1 MLARFLDPRR
11 TSLKVCGVTRPDD
24 AARLADLGVD
34 ALGVVFWPGSRR
46 HVAPAD
52 AGWLAALAG
61 RIVRVGVFVNAPPAL
76 PLSLVAGGLLD
87 LVQLHGDESPA
98 DAAPLRAAGVP
109 FLRAVG
115 LRTPADLD
123 RATGFGAAGVLADAH
138 APGAYGGTGVAADWP
153 LAAAFRAAHPGLPL
167 ILAGGITPDNVFDA
181 IVATLPWGVDVSS
194 GIESAPGI
202 KDGDKMRRFVEEV
215 RRADCHEM
223 NA

>member
-76 PLSLVAGGLLD
+76 PLGLVAGGLLD

-123 RATGFGAAGVLADAH
+123 RAAGYGAAGVLVDAH
-138 APGAYGGTGVAADWP
+138 APDAHGGTGVTADWP

-167 ILAGGITPDNVFDA
+167 ILAGGITPNNAAAA
-181 IVATLPWGVDVSS
+181 IAAVRPAAIDVAS
-194 GIESAPGI
+194 GAESAPGI
-202 KDGDKMRRFVEEV
+202 KDFHKVAGLCTIVA
-215 RRADCHEM
+215 RAG
-223 NA
+223 APA